1 MEIYKKAVAG
11 LAIVAVLAACGGPT
25 SDDPATTTTAR
36 AGESIGVADAID
48 RAREVAD
55 LAEERANLIDELA
68 P

>member
-1 MEIYKKAVAG
+1 VADR
-11 LAIVAVLAACGGPT
+11 LPN
-25 SDDPATTTTAR
+25 DPATTPTAR